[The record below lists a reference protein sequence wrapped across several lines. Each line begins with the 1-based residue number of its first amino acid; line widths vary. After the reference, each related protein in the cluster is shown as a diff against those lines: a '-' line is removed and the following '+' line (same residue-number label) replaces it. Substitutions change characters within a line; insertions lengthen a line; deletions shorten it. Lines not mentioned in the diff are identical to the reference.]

1 MSQPAPARR
10 PPAGVPHTSLDP
22 FSLDFLRGPHSAHE
36 ALREAGPIV
45 WLEKY
50 GAYAAARHAEVR
62 QILNDPRDLLFEPW
76 RGLKRLSAGEAVA
89 AAERGAGA
97 RPART

>member
-1 MSQPAPARR
+1 MPQTAPARR
-10 PPAGVPHTSLDP
+10 PPDGVPHFAIDP
-22 FSLDFLRGPHSAHE
+22 FSLDFLRDPHPAHE
-36 ALREAGPIV
+36 ALREAGPVV

-62 QILNDPRDLLFEPW
+62 QILERSRDLLFEPR
-76 RGLKRLSAGEAVA
+76 RGPERLSAREAVA
-89 AAERGAGA
+89 AAEPGAGA